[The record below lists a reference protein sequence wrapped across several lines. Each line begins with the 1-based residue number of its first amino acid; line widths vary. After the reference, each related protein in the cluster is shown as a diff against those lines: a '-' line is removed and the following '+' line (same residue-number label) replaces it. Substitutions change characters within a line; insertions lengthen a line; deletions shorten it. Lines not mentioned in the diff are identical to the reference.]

1 MRRLIGRSRLALV
14 SGLVVLSLT
23 ALPGVVL
30 AAPSTTPNGFCGAL
44 NMVQAWGVGEKGGMA
59 WAMYVDTLHGNGY
72 LGNDGMATAVG
83 ASDCR

>member
-1 MRRLIGRSRLALV
+1 MA
-14 SGLVVLSLT
+14 
-23 ALPGVVL
+23 
-30 AAPSTTPNGFCGAL
+30 
-44 NMVQAWGVGEKGGMA
+44 QAWGVGEKGGMA